1 MGPGPAAAGVCR
13 AAPGPVHPFP
23 LGLTHQCCAISF
35 GVVIGSTLAL
45 QLGGAVAIYRWMLR
59 RFPRLFELV
68 VKYE

>member
-1 MGPGPAAAGVCR
+1 
-13 AAPGPVHPFP
+13 
-23 LGLTHQCCAISF
+23 LISF